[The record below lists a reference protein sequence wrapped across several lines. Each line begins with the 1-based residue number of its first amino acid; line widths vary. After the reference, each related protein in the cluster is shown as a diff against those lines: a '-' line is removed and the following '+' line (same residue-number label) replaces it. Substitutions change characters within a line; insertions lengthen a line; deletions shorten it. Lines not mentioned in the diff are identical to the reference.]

1 MVTVFKGLLGSS
13 DDLKAF
19 LLRTVGSGV
28 VHEVLADLKR
38 GEMRRKVM
46 IRNDCADR
54 VLLIVLRRAIIT
66 CFPHFWLP
74 LRALAAKYSS

>member
-1 MVTVFKGLLGSS
+1 MGLHGSS

-19 LLRTVGSGV
+19 LLRMVGSGV
-28 VHEVLADLKR
+28 VQEVLADLKR
-38 GEMRRKVM
+38 GEMRGKVM

-66 CFPHFWLP
+66 CFPHFFL
-74 LRALAAKYSS
+74 